1 MADGL
6 RNRNNG
12 EWGLTA
18 LHLYSICTFIAHFGK
33 IGGEMSGE
41 NGDLG
46 LYLYST
52 CTFIAQKLPN
62 APTEIH
68 VKIVYLYSIS
78 THTAKK

>member
-1 MADGL
+1 MHSH
-6 RNRNNG
+6 
-12 EWGLTA
+12 T
-18 LHLYSICTFIAHFGK
+18 SFGQK
-33 IGGEMSGE
+33 MGQMSGE

-78 THTAKK
+78 THTAKKWWFKAKNSHNNTI